1 MEQLKRRTF
10 KKRPA
15 RARLYGPAAFLT
27 LCLAIVF
34 AMSIFF
40 RVSRIE
46 VRGNTY
52 YTADEIVLASGV
64 EEGDN
69 LFFINQFSV
78 MSRIFSRLP
87 YVDTASVTR
96 YLPNRVIITVTESEA
111 MAAIG
116 QEGQYWVIDSGGK
129 ILMQGTAA
137 DAEGLISVRGLTPVS
152 PTVGETLA
160 TGSADAGKAEYLT
173 EILEQ
178 IQLRGLTGSVTRI
191 DMTDVTNPRF
201 DYLGRFTVELGP
213 QGDTEYQFGKLLSA
227 VAQLTEN
234 DRGTIDLSLEG
245 ARAVFSP

>member
-15 RARLYGPAAFLT
+15 RARLYGPAAFLA

-46 VRGNTY
+46 VRGNAY

-160 TGSADAGKAEYLT
+160 TGSADARQG
-173 EILEQ
+173 
-178 IQLRGLTGSVTRI
+178 RI
-191 DMTDVTNPRF
+191 SHR
-201 DYLGRFTVELGP
+201 
-213 QGDTEYQFGKLLSA
+213 DT
-227 VAQLTEN
+227 
-234 DRGTIDLSLEG
+234 
-245 ARAVFSP
+245 

>member
-15 RARLYGPAAFLT
+15 RARLYGPAAFLA

-46 VRGNTY
+46 VRGNAY

-129 ILMQGTAA
+129 ILMQGTGGGRRGADIGPRA
-137 DAEGLISVRGLTPVS
+137 DAREPHRGRDARHRQRRRRQGRISHR
-152 PTVGETLA
+152 
-160 TGSADAGKAEYLT
+160 
-173 EILEQ
+173 
-178 IQLRGLTGSVTRI
+178 
-191 DMTDVTNPRF
+191 
-201 DYLGRFTVELGP
+201 
-213 QGDTEYQFGKLLSA
+213 DT
-227 VAQLTEN
+227 
-234 DRGTIDLSLEG
+234 
-245 ARAVFSP
+245 

>member
-1 MEQLKRRTF
+1 MTNSPRHSRR
-10 KKRPA
+10 
-15 RARLYGPAAFLT
+15 AASSASSAALPRIT
-27 LCLAIVF
+27 SSCSLVA
-34 AMSIFF
+34 
-40 RVSRIE
+40 SRI
-46 VRGNTY
+46 
-52 YTADEIVLASGV
+52 TATCASGPTTSASSGSV
-64 EEGDN
+64 RAIRCGD
-69 LFFINQFSV
+69 SKKK
-78 MSRIFSRLP
+78 
-87 YVDTASVTR
+87 
-96 YLPNRVIITVTESEA
+96 TVFPSLR
-111 MAAIG
+111 
-116 QEGQYWVIDSGGK
+116 IDSKNFRRRPDFTGGNARK
-129 ILMQGTAA
+129 VNL
-137 DAEGLISVRGLTPVS
+137 S
-152 PTVGETLA
+152 